1 MLPKQRSVFFISDR
15 TGVTVEMLGHSLLAQ
30 FPAVPIKTLTLP
42 FIDTAEKA
50 RQVVERIHIAALE
63 DGARPIVFSTLV
75 TPDVRAVMATCN
87 ALVLDLFDAFM
98 ASLEAELGVEPSHRI
113 GAFHGMHDVLGYQ
126 HRIEAVNYTLNHDDG
141 ITVKN
146 FEDADV
152 ILVGVSR
159 CGKTPTCLYLAIQ
172 YGIQAGNFPLTPD
185 DFEKHRLPQSIR
197 PFRHKLYGLTITAER
212 LSQIRGERRP
222 DSRYASIENCRHEV
236 RQAEQLLRQE
246 RVPFLETTHK
256 SIEEI
261 ASTIMVEA
269 KLDRR
274 LY

>member
-1 MLPKQRSVFFISDR
+1 
-15 TGVTVEMLGHSLLAQ
+15 
-30 FPAVPIKTLTLP
+30 
-42 FIDTAEKA
+42 
-50 RQVVERIHIAALE
+50 
-63 DGARPIVFSTLV
+63 
-75 TPDVRAVMATCN
+75 
-87 ALVLDLFDAFM
+87 M
-98 ASLEAELGVEPSHRI
+98 ASLEAELGVEPSRRI
-113 GAFHGMHDVLGYQ
+113 GAFHGLHDVPGYQ
-126 HRIEAVNYTLNHDDG
+126 RRIEAVNYALNHDDG

-159 CGKTPTCLYLAIQ
+159 SGKTPTCLYLAIQ

-212 LSQIRGERRP
+212 LRQIRGERRP
-222 DSRYASIENCRHEV
+222 DSRYASIENCRYEV
-236 RQAEQLLRQE
+236 RQAEQLLQQE
-246 RVPFLETTHK
+246 RISFLDTTHK

-261 ASTIMVEA
+261 ASTIMAEA
-269 KLDRR
+269 RLERR